1 MHKTDTTIGYVGR
14 GSLAEEAGIAV
25 GDRLISIN
33 GKTFLD
39 ILEYRFLISEPEVE
53 LIIEKADGNIEG
65 VIIENDYEDL
75 GIDFKQGLI
84 DTPQSCR
91 NKCIFCFID
100 QLPKGMRETVYFKDD
115 DTRLSFLQGNYVTL
129 TNLSEQDIQRM
140 IDMHISPIN
149 ISVHTTNPSLRVK
162 MLGNRFAGNVY
173 ELMKRFADNEISM
186 NCQIVLCPDI
196 NDGAELARTINDL
209 GALYPYVSSIA
220 IVPVGLTAH
229 REGLYPLREF
239 RVDEHKNVIE
249 QIERHQRQFYDK
261 YGTRLVYLSDE
272 FYINAGKDLPE
283 PNEYEGFPQ
292 IENGVGLVASLVE
305 EFNEAAM
312 RIPKRSFSRRVALA
326 TGELVFPYIR
336 DMCRRLETL
345 CDGLEVSVYAV
356 KNNFFGGGV
365 NVSGLVCGCD
375 IIDQLKDKIDCG
387 TLLLPSVM
395 LRDGEEVFLDDTT
408 VAELERELGVKVIAI
423 ENDGYDFVEKIIG
436 MDLEF

>member
-25 GDRLISIN
+25 GDRVISIN
-33 GKTFLD
+33 GKTFAD

-53 LIIEKADGNIEG
+53 LVIEKPCGAIEG

-84 DTPQSCR
+84 DIPQSCR

-129 TNLSEQDIQRM
+129 TNLSENDIQRM

-149 ISVHTTNPSLRVK
+149 ISVHTTNPKLREK

-173 ELMKRFADNEISM
+173 ELMKRFAENEIVM
-186 NCQIVLCPDI
+186 NCQIVLCPEI
-196 NDGAELARTINDL
+196 NDGAELERTVDDL
-209 GALYPYVSSIA
+209 GALYPYVASVA
-220 IVPVGLTAH
+220 IVPVGLTEY
-229 REGLYPLREF
+229 RDGLYPLREF
-239 RVDEHKNVIE
+239 RADEHKNVIE
-249 QIERHQRQFYDK
+249 QIERYQRKYYDK

-272 FYINAGKDLPE
+272 FYINAGRDLPK
-283 PNEYEGFPQ
+283 PCEYEGFPQ

-305 EFNEAAM
+305 EFDEATG
-312 RIPKRSFSRRVALA
+312 RIPKRKRSRNVVLI
-326 TGELVFPYIR
+326 TGELVFPYIQG
-336 DMCRRLETL
+336 MCRRLEQL
-345 CDGLEVSVYAV
+345 CDGLKVSVYAI

-375 IIDQLKDKIDCG
+375 IIEQLRDKIDCE
-387 TLLLPSVM
+387 TLLLPAVM
-395 LRDGEEVFLDDTT
+395 LRDGEDVFLDDTT
-408 VAELERELGVKVIAI
+408 VGDVERELSVKVVSI

-436 MDLEF
+436 ENLEF